1 LSVIL
6 IVEDNVDNRELLEVI
21 LEVNNFSVLS
31 EADGENGVRATV
43 KHRPDLILMDINM
56 PGINGFETLALL
68 RAEETTKTIPVVA
81 VTGNATLVDREEM
94 VAAGFDRIVTKP
106 FGIDEI
112 LSAIAETLEVSGS

>member
-1 LSVIL
+1 MSVIL